1 MRAGDSAEPTYDVIV
16 IGAGFSGIGAAIK
29 LDEAGFGNF
38 LIVEASDGVGGAWHA
53 NTYPG
58 VAVDIPSFS
67 YSFSFEKNPE
77 WSRIYAPGVEL
88 KGYAEHCVDKFN
100 LRSRIRC
107 NTRITAADFD
117 EANHSWTLHTA
128 GGEHLTAR
136 YVVSAAGVL
145 TQPKKPEIEGVDDF
159 AGTTVH
165 TARWDHSLDL
175 AGKRVAVIG
184 TGASAVQL
192 VPSIAP
198 DVEHITV
205 FQRTPIWV
213 LPKIDAPLGRPVQ
226 QLLKRVPFSQE
237 PARLLSHAFVE
248 TTFVLAAHFHG
259 SFPLLVRGGERA
271 AKRQLAKQVRD
282 PEVREQLTPKYG
294 LGCKRPS
301 ISNTYLPTFNRD
313 NVTLQTNPIAKITP
327 TGIVTVDGTELEID
341 VLVLA
346 TGFKVFEHGNMPPF
360 EIRGIGGQDLEKYFD
375 ANRYQAYQGVSVPGF
390 PNMFSIL
397 GPYGYNGTSYFQL
410 IENQSRHIVRALEV
424 ARKRKSTLIEV
435 KPDANDR
442 YFATMMKRRPRQVF
456 FTNNCS
462 GANSYYFDHNG
473 DVPLRAATSFEAY
486 WQSGH
491 YDVNDY
497 RFDRVDA

>member
-1 MRAGDSAEPTYDVIV
+1 MEPTYDVLV

-38 LIVEASDGVGGAWHA
+38 LVLEGSDGIGGAWHA

-77 WSRIYAPGVEL
+77 WSRIYAPGAEL
-88 KGYAEHCVDKFN
+88 KGYAEHCVDKFGIRN
-100 LRSRIRC
+100 RIKC
-107 NTRITAADFD
+107 NTKIVGASFD
-117 EANHSWTLHTA
+117 EQDHIWTLESQT
-128 GGEHLTAR
+128 GETFTGR

-145 TQPKKPEIEGVDDF
+145 TQPKKPDIEGLDDF
-159 AGTTVH
+159 TGTVVH

-175 AGKRVAVIG
+175 TGKRVAVIG

-198 DVEHITV
+198 DVEHLTV

-213 LPKIDAPLGRPVQ
+213 LPKIDAPLAKPVQ
-226 QLLKRVPFSQE
+226 QVLKRVPLAQQ

-259 SFPLLVRGGERA
+259 SFPLLVRSGERA
-271 AKRQLAKQVRD
+271 GRRQLAKQVHD
-282 PEVREQLTPKYG
+282 PVVREQLTPKYG

-301 ISNTYLPTFNRD
+301 ISNTYLPAFNRE
-313 NVTLQTNPIAKITP
+313 NVTLQTNPIARITP
-327 TGIVTVDGTELEID
+327 TGITTADGTEHEID

-360 EIRGIGGQDLEKYFD
+360 EIRGVGGQDLEKYFD

-410 IENQSRHIVRALEV
+410 IENQSRHIVRALSA
-424 ARKRKSTLIEV
+424 ARSRNSTLIEV

-442 YFATMMKRRPRQVF
+442 YFALMLKRRPRQVF

-497 RFDRVDA
+497 RFERAV

>member
-1 MRAGDSAEPTYDVIV
+1 MSDVQPSYDVLI

-38 LIVEASDGVGGAWHA
+38 LVLEQSDGVGGAWHA

-77 WSRIYAPGVEL
+77 WSRIYAPGAEL
-88 KGYAEHCVDKFN
+88 KGYAEHCVDKFGIRN
-100 LRSRIRC
+100 RIKC
-107 NTRITAADFD
+107 NTKIVGASFD
-117 EANHSWTLHTA
+117 DANHYWTLEA
-128 GGEHLTAR
+128 DNGEKFSAR

-145 TQPKKPEIEGVDDF
+145 TQPKKPDIDGLDDF
-159 AGTTVH
+159 AGTMVH
-165 TARWDHSLDL
+165 TARWNHDVDL

-198 DVEHITV
+198 EVSHLTV

-213 LPKIDAPLGRPVQ
+213 LPKMDTQLSKSVQTAFKRIPLAQ
-226 QLLKRVPFSQE
+226 Q

-248 TTFVLAAHFHG
+248 ATFVLAAHFHG
-259 SFPLLVRGGERA
+259 SFPLLVRAGERA

-282 PEVREQLTPKYG
+282 PKVREELTPKYG

-301 ISNTYLPTFNRD
+301 ISNTYLPTFNSE
-313 NVTLQTNPIAKITP
+313 NVTLQTDPIARVTP
-327 TGIVTVDGTELEID
+327 TGIVTADGSEHEID

-346 TGFKVFEHGNMPPF
+346 TGFKVFERGNMPPF
-360 EIRGIGGQDLEKYFD
+360 EVRGVGGMDLEKYFD

-410 IENQSRHIVRALEV
+410 IENQSRHIVRALET
-424 ARKRKSTLIEV
+424 ARKRNSTLIEV
-435 KPDANDR
+435 KPEANDR
-442 YFATMMKRRPRQVF
+442 YFATMLKRRPRQVF

-473 DVPLRAATSFEAY
+473 DVPFRAATSFEAF

-497 RFDRVDA
+497 RFERAVV

>member
-1 MRAGDSAEPTYDVIV
+1 MPAADPTEPEYDVIV

-38 LIVEASDGVGGAWHA
+38 LVVEQSDGIGGAWHA

-67 YSFSFEKNPE
+67 YSFSFEKNPQ
-77 WSRIYAPGVEL
+77 WSRIYAPGAEL
-88 KGYAEHCVDKFN
+88 KEYAEHCVDKFGIRN
-100 LRSRIRC
+100 RIRC
-107 NTRITAADFD
+107 NTKIVGADFD
-117 EANHSWTLHTA
+117 EADHVWTLETQS
-128 GGEHLTAR
+128 GERLTAR
-136 YVVSAAGVL
+136 YVVSAVGVL
-145 TQPKKPEIEGVDDF
+145 TQPKKPDIDGVDDF
-159 AGTTVH
+159 AGTVVH
-165 TARWDHSLDL
+165 TARWDHDVDL
-175 AGKRVAVIG
+175 TGKRVAVIG

-192 VPSIAP
+192 VPSIAGE
-198 DVEHITV
+198 VEHLTV

-213 LPKIDAPLGRPVQ
+213 LPKLDAPLAGPVQ
-226 QLLKRVPFSQE
+226 QVLKRVPLAQE

-259 SFPLLVRGGERA
+259 SFPLLVRSGERA
-271 AKRQLAKQVRD
+271 GKRHLARQVRD
-282 PEVREQLTPKYG
+282 PQVREQLTPTYG

-301 ISNTYLPTFNRD
+301 ISNTYLPAFNRE
-313 NVTLQTNPIAKITP
+313 NVTLQTTPIARITP
-327 TGIVTVDGTELEID
+327 TGITTVDGTEHEID

-346 TGFKVFEHGNMPPF
+346 TGFKVFERGNMPPF
-360 EIRGIGGQDLEKYFD
+360 EVRGVGGQDLEKYFD

-410 IENQSRHIVRALEV
+410 IENQSRHIVRALQT
-424 ARKRKSTLIEV
+424 ARRRKSTLIEV
-435 KPDANDR
+435 KPEANDR
-442 YFATMMKRRPRQVF
+442 YFQRMLKRRPRQVF

-462 GANSYYFDHNG
+462 GANSYYFDRNG
-473 DVPLRAATSFEAY
+473 DVPLRAATSFEAF
-486 WQSGH
+486 WESGH

-497 RFDRVDA
+497 RFERAG

>member
-1 MRAGDSAEPTYDVIV
+1 MTAVQPTHDVIV

-38 LIVEASDGVGGAWHA
+38 IVLEQSDGVGGAWHA

-67 YSFSFEKNPE
+67 YSFSFEKNPS
-77 WSRIYAPGVEL
+77 WSRIYAPGAEL
-88 KGYAEHCVDKFN
+88 KGYAEHCVDKFGIRN
-100 LRSRIRC
+100 RIKC
-107 NTRITAADFD
+107 NTKIVGLSFD
-117 EANHSWTLHTA
+117 DANHFWTADTE
-128 GGEHLTAR
+128 GGEQFTGR
-136 YVVSAAGVL
+136 YVISAAGVL
-145 TQPKKPEIEGVDDF
+145 TQPKKPDIDGLDDF
-159 AGTTVH
+159 AGTVVH

-175 AGKRVAVIG
+175 TGKRVAVIG
-184 TGASAVQL
+184 TGASALQL
-192 VPSIAP
+192 IPSIASQ
-198 DVEHITV
+198 VSQLTV

-213 LPKIDAPLGRPVQ
+213 LPKVDAALSGSVQ
-226 QLLKRVPFSQE
+226 QVLRRVPLAQQ

-259 SFPLLVRGGERA
+259 SFPLLVRAGERA
-271 AKRQLAKQVRD
+271 GRRLLAKQVRD
-282 PEVREQLTPKYG
+282 PEVREKLTPKYG

-301 ISNTYLPTFNRD
+301 ISNSYLPTFNRD
-313 NVTLQTNPIAKITP
+313 NVYLQTDPIARITP
-327 TGIVTVDGTELEID
+327 TGVTTADGTSHEID

-346 TGFKVFEHGNMPPF
+346 TGFKVFERGNMPPF
-360 EIRGIGGQDLEKYFD
+360 DVRGVGGVDLEKYFD

-410 IENQSRHIVRALEV
+410 IENQSRHIVRALQT
-424 ARKRKSTLIEV
+424 ARKRNSTLIEV
-435 KPDANDR
+435 KPEANDR
-442 YFATMMKRRPRQVF
+442 YFETMLKRRHRQVF

-486 WQSGH
+486 WQSNH
-491 YDVNDY
+491 YDINDY
-497 RFDRVDA
+497 RFDRAAV